1 MDDSAAWLRLATAPG
16 LGPVGQRRLLQA
28 FGDPLAVCAA
38 SPAAL
43 RGVIGLQADSLA
55 GPEAVERALA
65 ASAWL
70 AEPGHELVTLADAD
84 YPQAL
89 LQLADP
95 PCVLF
100 VVGDRRV
107 LAQRALAIVGSR
119 SASVGGEQTAERFAR
134 ALAEAGWLVVSGLA
148 LGIDGAAHRGA
159 LAGGRTVAV
168 MGTGPDRIYPSRQ
181 RELAHGIVSRGA
193 LVTEFPPGTPPQ
205 AGNFPRRNR
214 LIAALA
220 EGVLVV
226 EAALESGSLITARLA
241 GDLGREVFAVPGSI
255 HSPLARGCHR
265 LIREGAKLVETV
277 QDVLDELAPARSC
290 AGTTGGAPAAPLPAG
305 ADVVLAAL
313 GHDPC
318 PLDVVCERSGLP
330 GDRVLAVLLELELA
344 GAVAALAG
352 GRYQRLG

>member
-16 LGPVGQRRLLQA
+16 LGPVGQCRLLQA
-28 FGDPLAVCAA
+28 FGEPLAVCAA
-38 SPAAL
+38 SLAAL
-43 RGVIGLQADSLA
+43 PGVIGAQADALA
-55 GPEAVERALA
+55 GPEAVERAQA

-89 LQLADP
+89 LQLPDP

-100 VVGDRRV
+100 
-107 LAQRALAIVGSR
+107 
-119 SASVGGEQTAERFAR
+119 
-134 ALAEAGWLVVSGLA
+134 
-148 LGIDGAAHRGA
+148 
-159 LAGGRTVAV
+159 
-168 MGTGPDRIYPSRQ
+168 
-181 RELAHGIVSRGA
+181 
-193 LVTEFPPGTPPQ
+193 
-205 AGNFPRRNR
+205 
-214 LIAALA
+214 
-220 EGVLVV
+220 V
-226 EAALESGSLITARLA
+226 EAALESGSLITGRLA

-277 QDVLDELAPARSC
+277 QDVLEELSPVGSC
-290 AGTTGGAPAAPLPAG
+290 AVTTAGAPAAPLPAG
-305 ADVVLAAL
+305 GDVVLAAL

-330 GDRVLAVLLELELA
+330 GGSVLAILLELELA

-352 GRYQRLG
+352 GCYQRLG